1 MGDNNDEEVN
11 CMDIIQHL
19 HPINIDE
26 LKKYFKERK
35 IITET
40 EPGFY
45 KGNRDR
51 FITQLGLPEK
61 FEEKR
66 SENCDLNNNFGMID
80 ELVDDD
86 ANSVD
91 GQYYY
96 DFSEF
101 YKYVNPLTYL
111 IVKNNSLKK
120 TQEKEDLRDAI
131 DLLVENGADIN
142 FHYVTII
149 DVYINFYN
157 SPFKQDLEINADLNI
172 LDIAIQVK
180 NIVAIGKLLKYDELV
195 IRKPSRYLTILGE
208 IALLDNVELF
218 VQLIEK
224 IEKTETIDII
234 DYTLKYNEHIKKLK
248 LDLDHLR
255 IRFRQAYRPS
265 PRLTYSGVY
274 IIRGP
279 GNREDSEEVLIEKM
293 SKIREEL
300 KKVLTV
306 LIKAF
311 KKMNHNSIPQE
322 EQKKLLQYV
331 GDDKELNTFLIKNDV
346 MNKDIAT
353 YAQEQRRKKTIQKAL
368 SKIPDETIVREIMD
382 EYLGGKTKKRK
393 NKKSKS
399 HKNKTKGKKN
409 KSKSKKKT
417 SLKNYDIY
425 RMPY

>member
-1 MGDNNDEEVN
+1 MSDNNDEFKDAEN
-11 CMDIIQHL
+11 CKDIIQHL

-45 KGNRDR
+45 KGNRNR
-51 FITQLGLPEK
+51 FITQLGLPEE

-66 SENCDLNNNFGMID
+66 SEDCDLNETFGLI
-80 ELVDDD
+80 EPDDD
-86 ANSVD
+86 DGNSDD
-91 GQYYY
+91 GNFLY
-96 DFSEF
+96 DFSGF

-120 TQEKEDLRDAI
+120 PDEKKDLREAI
-131 DLLVENGADIN
+131 DLLVKNGVDIN
-142 FHYVTII
+142 FHYVTVM
-149 DVYINFYN
+149 DVYIFFNN
-157 SPFKQDLEINADLNI
+157 SPFEEDLKINADLNI

-180 NIVAIGKLLKYDELV
+180 NIVAIEKLLKYDELV
-195 IRKPSRYLTILGE
+195 IRKPSRHLTILGE
-208 IALLDNVELF
+208 IALLDNVDLF

-234 DYTLKYNEHIKKLK
+234 DYTLNYNEDIKKLK
-248 LDLDHLR
+248 LDFENLKTKWFQNKNIPSAMR
-255 IRFRQAYRPS
+255 RPEA
-265 PRLTYSGVY
+265 R
-274 IIRGP
+274 
-279 GNREDSEEVLIEKM
+279 EEVLIEKM
-293 SKIREEL
+293 REKRDEL
-300 KKVLTV
+300 KPILKL

-311 KKMNHNSIPQE
+311 KQMNNNSIPQE
-322 EQKKLLQYV
+322 EQKKLLKYV
-331 GDDKELNTFLIKNDV
+331 DNDEEFKKFLIKNGV

-353 YAQEQRRKKTIQKAL
+353 YAREQRHQKLISQVL
-368 SKIPDETIVREIMD
+368 SKAREEKIIKSIMED
-382 EYLGGKTKKRK
+382 YLGGKTKKRK

-417 SLKNYDIY
+417 SLKKYDIY

>member
-1 MGDNNDEEVN
+1 MSDNNEFKDAEN
-11 CMDIIQHL
+11 CKDIIQHL

-35 IITET
+35 IITE
-40 EPGFY
+40 PGFY
-45 KGNRDR
+45 KGNRNR
-51 FITQLGLPEK
+51 FITQLGLPEE

-66 SENCDLNNNFGMID
+66 SEDCDLNDTFGMIEPD
-80 ELVDDD
+80 DDD
-86 ANSVD
+86 ANSDD
-91 GQYYY
+91 GEYHY

-120 TQEKEDLRDAI
+120 PREKEDLEDAI
-131 DLLVENGADIN
+131 DILVENGADIN
-142 FHYVTII
+142 FDYVTVI
-149 DVYINFYN
+149 DVYIFFNN
-157 SPFKQDLEINADLNI
+157 SPFKQDLKINADLNI

-195 IRKPSRYLTILGE
+195 IRKPFRHFTILGE
-208 IALLDNVELF
+208 IALLDKLDLF

-234 DYTLKYNEHIKKLK
+234 DYTLNYNEHIKKLK
-248 LDLDHLR
+248 SDFDNLK
-255 IRFRQAYRPS
+255 IRSLHNYRRRPED
-265 PRLTYSGVY
+265 
-274 IIRGP
+274 
-279 GNREDSEEVLIEKM
+279 REEALIEQM
-293 SKIREEL
+293 REKRDEL
-300 KKVLTV
+300 KPILEF
-306 LIKAF
+306 LIRAF

-322 EQKKLLQYV
+322 EQKKLLKYV
-331 GDDKELNTFLIKNDV
+331 GNDEELKTFLIIKKV

-353 YAQEQRRKKTIQKAL
+353 YAKEQRRQKLISQVL
-368 SKIPDETIVREIMD
+368 SKAREEKIIKSIMD

-409 KSKSKKKT
+409 KSKSKKK
-417 SLKNYDIY
+417 LVGYYDIY

>member
-1 MGDNNDEEVN
+1 MSDNDEFKYAKS
-11 CMDIIQHL
+11 CKDIIQHL

-45 KGNRDR
+45 KGNRQL
-51 FITQLGLPEK
+51 FVSQLGLPED
-61 FEEKR
+61 FTEKR
-66 SENCDLNNNFGMID
+66 SEDCDLNDIFGMI
-80 ELVDDD
+80 ELGYDDD
-86 ANSVD
+86 DEVGDD
-91 GQYYY
+91 GFYHY

-120 TQEKEDLRDAI
+120 KQEKEDLRDAI

-142 FHYVTII
+142 FHYVTVMEVLI
-149 DVYINFYN
+149 YFNN
-157 SPFKQDLEINADLNI
+157 SPFEEDLEISGNVNI
-172 LDIAIQVK
+172 LDIAIQVE
-180 NIVAIGKLLKYDELV
+180 NIVAIEKLLEYKELV
-195 IRKPSRYLTILGE
+195 IRQPFRHFQILGE

-234 DYTLKYNEHIKKLK
+234 DQTLNYNYHIKKLK
-248 LDLDHLR
+248 
-255 IRFRQAYRPS
+255 S
-265 PRLTYSGVY
+265 KM
-274 IIRGP
+274 
-279 GNREDSEEVLIEKM
+279 REK
-293 SKIREEL
+293 REEL
-300 KKVLTV
+300 KPILKLLT
-306 LIKAF
+306 KAF

-331 GDDKELNTFLIKNDV
+331 GDDEELKTFLIKNGV

-368 SKIPDETIVREIMD
+368 SKIPDETIVSEIIN

-417 SLKNYDIY
+417 SLNNYDIY

>member
-1 MGDNNDEEVN
+1 MSNNNDEFKDAES
-11 CMDIIQHL
+11 CKDIIQHL

-45 KGNRDR
+45 KGNRNR

-61 FEEKR
+61 FEDKR
-66 SENCDLNNNFGMID
+66 SENCDLNDNFGMID

-86 ANSVD
+86 ADSVD

-180 NIVAIGKLLKYDELV
+180 NIVAIEKLLEYKELV
-195 IRKPSRYLTILGE
+195 IRKPSRHLTIIGE

-234 DYTLKYNEHIKKLK
+234 DHTLNYNEHIKKLK
-248 LDLDHLR
+248 SDFDNLK
-255 IRFRQAYRPS
+255 IKFQQNYGVFRRRPED
-265 PRLTYSGVY
+265 
-274 IIRGP
+274 
-279 GNREDSEEVLIEKM
+279 REEALIEQMRK
-293 SKIREEL
+293 KRDALKPILELLIR
-300 KKVLTV
+300 
-306 LIKAF
+306 AF
-311 KKMNHNSIPQE
+311 KKMNNNSIPQE
-322 EQKKLLQYV
+322 EQKKLLEYV
-331 GDDKELNTFLIKNDV
+331 GDDKELKTFLIKNGV
-346 MNKDIAT
+346 MNKEIAT
-353 YAQEQRRKKTIQKAL
+353 YAKEKRRQQLISEAL
-368 SKIPDETIVREIMD
+368 SKVKEEKIIKRIMD
-382 EYLGGKTKKRK
+382 EYLGGKTKKRNNKKTKKRK
-393 NKKSKS
+393 NK
-399 HKNKTKGKKN
+399 KTKGKKN
-409 KSKSKKKT
+409 KSKSKKK
-417 SLKNYDIY
+417 LVGYYDIY

>member
-1 MGDNNDEEVN
+1 MSDNNDEFKDAKN
-11 CMDIIQHL
+11 CKQILQHL

-35 IITET
+35 TITET

-45 KGNRDR
+45 KENRNR
-51 FITQLGLPEK
+51 FITQLGLPEE

-66 SENCDLNNNFGMID
+66 SPLCDLNDTFGAIEPD
-80 ELVDDD
+80 DDD
-86 ANSVD
+86 ANSDD
-91 GQYYY
+91 GFYHY

-111 IVKNNSLKK
+111 IVKNNSLKRPN
-120 TQEKEDLRDAI
+120 EKKDLEDAI
-131 DLLVENGADIN
+131 DLLAENGADIN
-142 FHYVTII
+142 FDYVTVMDGFIFF
-149 DVYINFYN
+149 NN
-157 SPFKQDLEINADLNI
+157 SPFSEEDFEISANLNI

-180 NIVAIGKLLKYDELV
+180 NIVAIGRLLKYDELV
-195 IRKPSRYLTILGE
+195 IRKPSHHLTILGE

-234 DYTLKYNEHIKKLK
+234 DYTLNYNEHIIKLK
-248 LDLDHLR
+248 SDFDNLK
-255 IRFRQAYRPS
+255 IRLQHNYGVFARRP
-265 PRLTYSGVY
+265 
-274 IIRGP
+274 
-279 GNREDSEEVLIEKM
+279 EDREEVLIKKM
-293 SKIREEL
+293 SKKREEL
-300 KKVLTV
+300 KRILTL
-306 LIKAF
+306 LIEAF
-311 KKMNHNSIPQE
+311 KQMNRNSILQE

-331 GDDKELNTFLIKNDV
+331 GDDKELNTFLIENGV

-353 YAQEQRRKKTIQKAL
+353 YAKEQRRKNTISDIFDRYNLKDNNVI
-368 SKIPDETIVREIMD
+368 KEIRKY
-382 EYLGGKTKKRK
+382 EGPRGGKTKKRK

-417 SLKNYDIY
+417 SLKKYDIY

>member
-1 MGDNNDEEVN
+1 MSDNNDGVVN
-11 CMDIIQHL
+11 CKDIIQHL

-26 LKKYFKERK
+26 LKKYFRERK

-45 KGNRDR
+45 IQNRNV
-51 FITQLGLPEK
+51 FITRLGLPEDFK
-61 FEEKR
+61 EKR
-66 SENCDLNNNFGMID
+66 SEDCDLNEIFGIF
-80 ELVDDD
+80 EPGEVGDD
-86 ANSVD
+86 
-91 GQYYY
+91 GFYHY

-111 IVKNNSLKK
+111 IIKNNSLKRPD
-120 TQEKEDLRDAI
+120 EKKDLEDAI

-142 FHYVTII
+142 FDYVTVMDEII
-149 DVYINFYN
+149 YFNN
-157 SPFKQDLEINADLNI
+157 SPFSKKDFEISAALNI

-195 IRKPSRYLTILGE
+195 IREPSSHLTILGE

-224 IEKTETIDII
+224 IKKTETIDIV
-234 DYTLKYNEHIKKLK
+234 DYTLNQFVNKRTMKINL
-248 LDLDHLR
+248 
-255 IRFRQAYRPS
+255 QS
-265 PRLTYSGVY
+265 P
-274 IIRGP
+274 
-279 GNREDSEEVLIEKM
+279 E
-293 SKIREEL
+293 IREEL
-300 KKVLTV
+300 KKVLRV

-331 GDDKELNTFLIKNDV
+331 GNDKELNLFLIKNGV
-346 MNKDIAT
+346 MNKEIAT
-353 YAQEQRRKKTIQKAL
+353 YAKEQRRINTIKKVL
-368 SKIPDETIVREIMD
+368 SKKIPEEKIVDEITNEILG
-382 EYLGGKTKKRK
+382 LGGKTKKRK

-417 SLKNYDIY
+417 SLNNYDIY

>member
-1 MGDNNDEEVN
+1 MSDNNDEFKDAKN
-11 CMDIIQHL
+11 CKEIIQHL

-40 EPGFY
+40 ELGIYNNY
-45 KGNRDR
+45 KENRNR
-51 FITQLGLPEK
+51 FITQLGLPEE
-61 FEEKR
+61 FEEKL
-66 SENCDLNNNFGMID
+66 SKDCDLNDTFIMI
-80 ELVDDD
+80 EPNDDD
-86 ANSVD
+86 ADSVD
-91 GQYYY
+91 GFYHF

-111 IVKNNSLKK
+111 IVKNNSLKRPN
-120 TQEKEDLRDAI
+120 EKKDLEDAI

-142 FHYVTII
+142 FDYRTVMDFFIFF
-149 DVYINFYN
+149 NN
-157 SPFKQDLEINADLNI
+157 SPFSEDFEISANLNI

-195 IRKPSRYLTILGE
+195 IRKPSHHLTIIGE

-234 DYTLKYNEHIKKLK
+234 DYTLNYNEHIIKLK
-248 LDLDHLR
+248 SDFDNLK
-255 IRFRQAYRPS
+255 IRLQHNYGVFVRRP
-265 PRLTYSGVY
+265 
-274 IIRGP
+274 
-279 GNREDSEEVLIEKM
+279 EDREEVLIDEM
-293 SKIREEL
+293 SKKREEL
-300 KKVLTV
+300 KRILTL
-306 LIKAF
+306 LIEAF
-311 KKMNHNSIPQE
+311 KQMNRNSIPQE

-331 GDDKELNTFLIKNDV
+331 GNDKELNTFLIDNDV
-346 MNKDIAT
+346 MNKDIAR
-353 YAQEQRRKKTIQKAL
+353 YAKKLRRENTISDIFDRYNLKD
-368 SKIPDETIVREIMD
+368 KNVIKEIRKY
-382 EYLGGKTKKRK
+382 EGPRGGKTKKRK

-399 HKNKTKGKKN
+399 YKNKTKGKKN

-417 SLKNYDIY
+417 SLKKYDIY

>member
-1 MGDNNDEEVN
+1 MSDNNEFKDAEN
-11 CMDIIQHL
+11 CKDIIQHL

-45 KGNRDR
+45 KGNRNR
-51 FITQLGLPEK
+51 FITQLGLPEE

-66 SENCDLNNNFGMID
+66 SEDCDLNDTFGMIEID
-80 ELVDDD
+80 DDD
-86 ANSVD
+86 ANSDD
-91 GQYYY
+91 GEYPY

-120 TQEKEDLRDAI
+120 PREKEDLEDAI

-142 FHYVTII
+142 FDYVTAM
-149 DVYINFYN
+149 DVYIFFNN
-157 SPFKQDLEINADLNI
+157 SPFEEDLKINADLNI

-180 NIVAIGKLLKYDELV
+180 NIVAIEKLLEYKELV
-195 IRKPSRYLTILGE
+195 TGYARWHPSRHLTILGE
-208 IALLDNVELF
+208 IALLDKVELF

-234 DYTLKYNEHIKKLK
+234 DYTLNYNEHIKKLK
-248 LDLDHLR
+248 SDFENLKTR
-255 IRFRQAYRPS
+255 WFQNKTIPSAMRRP
-265 PRLTYSGVY
+265 
-274 IIRGP
+274 
-279 GNREDSEEVLIEKM
+279 ED
-293 SKIREEL
+293 REEA
-300 KKVLTV
+300 
-306 LIKAF
+306 LIKQMREKRDELKPILKLLIQAF
-311 KKMNHNSIPQE
+311 KQMNNNSIPQE
-322 EQKKLLQYV
+322 EQKKLLKYV
-331 GDDKELNTFLIKNDV
+331 GDDKELKTFLIKNGV

-353 YAQEQRRKKTIQKAL
+353 YAKEQRRQKLISQVL
-368 SKIPDETIVREIMD
+368 SKAREEKIIKSIMD

-409 KSKSKKKT
+409 KSKSKKK
-417 SLKNYDIY
+417 LVGYYDIN
-425 RMPY
+425 RMP

>member
-1 MGDNNDEEVN
+1 MSDNNDGVVN
-11 CMDIIQHL
+11 CKDIIQHL

-26 LKKYFKERK
+26 LKKYFRERK

-45 KGNRDR
+45 IQNRNV
-51 FITQLGLPEK
+51 FITRLGLPEDFK
-61 FEEKR
+61 EKR
-66 SENCDLNNNFGMID
+66 SEDCDLNEIFGIF
-80 ELVDDD
+80 EPGEVGDD
-86 ANSVD
+86 
-91 GQYYY
+91 GFYHY

-111 IVKNNSLKK
+111 IIKNNSLKRPD
-120 TQEKEDLRDAI
+120 EKKDLEDAI

-142 FHYVTII
+142 FDYVTVMDEII
-149 DVYINFYN
+149 YFNN
-157 SPFKQDLEINADLNI
+157 SPFSEKDFEISADLNI

-195 IRKPSRYLTILGE
+195 IREPSSHLTILGE

-224 IEKTETIDII
+224 IKKTETIDIV
-234 DYTLKYNEHIKKLK
+234 DYTLNQFVNKRTMKINL
-248 LDLDHLR
+248 
-255 IRFRQAYRPS
+255 QS
-265 PRLTYSGVY
+265 P
-274 IIRGP
+274 
-279 GNREDSEEVLIEKM
+279 E
-293 SKIREEL
+293 IREEL
-300 KKVLTV
+300 KKVLRV

-331 GDDKELNTFLIKNDV
+331 GNDKELNLFLIKNGV
-346 MNKDIAT
+346 MNKEIAT
-353 YAQEQRRKKTIQKAL
+353 YAKEQRRINTIKKVL
-368 SKIPDETIVREIMD
+368 SKKIPEEKIVDEITNEILG
-382 EYLGGKTKKRK
+382 LGGKTKKRK

-417 SLKNYDIY
+417 SLNNYDIY